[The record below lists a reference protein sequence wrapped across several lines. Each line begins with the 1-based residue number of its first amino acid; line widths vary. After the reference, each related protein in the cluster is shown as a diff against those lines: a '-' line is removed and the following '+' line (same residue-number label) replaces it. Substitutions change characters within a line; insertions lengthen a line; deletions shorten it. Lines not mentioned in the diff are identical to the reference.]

1 MASHTDLVARIGEA
15 GAVPADRP
23 IDRARRIVTA
33 GTLGAFLGTILA
45 LFWLLGH
52 LSPARMVL
60 AAVPSVIMLVAFV
73 VVWRFLDDDARGTP
87 IPVIARTLATAESPY
102 SRYIKKGANKG
113 LLVPVVVQPVEGEPF
128 RSVILLR
135 ETGGVQV
142 EEPEVG
148 TLMALRQ
155 VERGMGELANI
166 DQVTPEQEALRERL
180 ARHPRQLSNR
190 APALPM
196 RRGSLERVPASA
208 AAEWWG
214 ALGAG
219 LAVVLAYIW
228 VIY

>member
-15 GAVPADRP
+15 GAIPANRP
-23 IDRARRIVTA
+23 VDRARRIVTA
-33 GTLGAFLGTILA
+33 LTIGAFLATIVA
-45 LFWLLGH
+45 LLWLLGY
-52 LSPARMVL
+52 LSPAKMMI
-60 AAVPSVIMLVAFV
+60 AAIPSVILLVAFV
-73 VVWRFLDDDARGTP
+73 VVWRVMRDERGSEP
-87 IPVIARTLATAESPY
+87 IPVIARTLATSESPY
-102 SRYIKKGANKG
+102 SRYIKKGVNKG

-148 TLMALRQ
+148 TLLALCQ

-166 DQVTPEQEALRERL
+166 DEVTPEQEALRERL

-214 ALGAG
+214 SLGAG
-219 LAVVLAYIW
+219 VAIVFAYIW

>member
-1 MASHTDLVARIGEA
+1 MPRLSNLCLAVSRHKFSVHAPHFRTRIVWHCALCYRGGPS
-15 GAVPADRP
+15 GAVSGLP
-23 IDRARRIVTA
+23 
-33 GTLGAFLGTILA
+33 F
-45 LFWLLGH
+45 
-52 LSPARMVL
+52 
-60 AAVPSVIMLVAFV
+60 
-73 VVWRFLDDDARGTP
+73 FLDDDARGTP

>member
-45 LFWLLGH
+45 LFWLLGY

-219 LAVVLAYIW
+219 LAVALAYIW

>member
-45 LFWLLGH
+45 LFWLLGY
-52 LSPARMVL
+52 LSPAGMVL

-190 APALPM
+190 APELPM
-196 RRGSLERVPASA
+196 RRGSLERVPTSA

>member
-45 LFWLLGH
+45 LFWLLGY

-87 IPVIARTLATAESPY
+87 IPVIARTLTTAESPY